1 MITLERI
8 ISWLIP
14 SAFAVWF
21 LWAMIDDIRRHPIR
35 MWPKQSTVDRYK
47 AMRAGM
53 NGVDVTK
60 NKALPKETMT
70 ATQIAEGRRLAKE
83 HVAQKKAIAQ

>member
-21 LWAMIDDIRRHPIR
+21 LWAMIDDIRRGGIR
-35 MWPKQSTVDRYK
+35 MWPKQSTVDKLK
-47 AMRAGM
+47 AKRAGM
-53 NGVDVTK
+53 NGADVTEIKAMLK
-60 NKALPKETMT
+60 NTMT
-70 ATQIAEGRRLAKE
+70 ATQIAEGQRLAKE
-83 HVAQKKAIAQ
+83 YVAQKK